1 MTPLENIVVACIS
14 VLGTVIVSLISYAA
28 NRKGAR
34 EASESNAKLIAYRL
48 EELEKKVN
56 KHNNVVERMYK
67 LEGEM
72 AEVQHN
78 IRNLEGAHT

>member
-1 MTPLENIVVACIS
+1 MENIAVACIS

-56 KHNNVVERMYK
+56 KHNNVIERMYK

-78 IRNLEGAHT
+78 IRNLEGAQHD